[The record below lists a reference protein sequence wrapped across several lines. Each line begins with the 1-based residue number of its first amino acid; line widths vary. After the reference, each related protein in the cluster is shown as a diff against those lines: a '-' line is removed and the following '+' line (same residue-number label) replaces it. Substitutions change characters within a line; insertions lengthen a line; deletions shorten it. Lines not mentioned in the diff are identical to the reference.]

1 MTTRTNPHDLAL
13 ATPGVALAATM
24 AFAAVLALAAPVRAA
39 VIQVSSNAERS
50 PRYSIPEGDGGA
62 VRIVGTIQGS
72 IQGQRLVT
80 EATTATLLPRMVFD
94 GLPIVSAMGNFR
106 DLDPVTVAVPAV
118 GAGVTLVLSIAVDLS
133 LDIGTAAEF
142 GMRPDL
148 FIARENNPYENPYSF
163 LTFAGTLSTGAD
175 ALGTVPGEGEA
186 PPSQG
191 GGATN
196 VPEPAAFAVLGVGLL
211 GLAVA
216 RRRAA

>member
-1 MTTRTNPHDLAL
+1 MSMQTDTRGLVRDLAL
-13 ATPGVALAATM
+13 AAAALAA
-24 AFAAVLALAAPVRAA
+24 AAAIYASPARAA
-39 VIQVSSNAERS
+39 VIQVSSTAERS
-50 PRYSIPEGDGGA
+50 PRYGIPEGDGGV
-62 VRIVGTIQGS
+62 VRIVGTIVGT
-72 IQGQRLVT
+72 IQGQRIVA

-118 GAGVTLVLSIAVDLS
+118 GSGVTLALSIAVDLS
-133 LDIGTAAEF
+133 LDVGTAAEF

-148 FIARENNPYENPYSF
+148 FISRENNPFENPYTR

-175 ALGTVPGEGEA
+175 ALGAAPGEGEV

-216 RRRAA
+216 RRRTV